1 MDDQHLGGL
10 HQSVVWTHSRLV
22 RLKTMNIEM
31 LNLLDRFYALLWP
44 MLRISAFLAFSS
56 IFSIRAVNLR
66 IRVAIGMVLTI
77 FLSMQLEVPRID
89 PVTADGLKEI
99 FNQLFIGFALA
110 MIMQLATAAIVLA
123 GQAVSGSMGLSM
135 ATMVDPTMGSVP
147 VVSAFFNILGTLV
160 FLSIGGHLIVFG
172 LLLESFTLFPIG
184 KSLMTPDLLGKMTAW
199 GAMMFVAGLLISLPV
214 VITLLFVNIGV
225 GFITRS
231 APSLNIF
238 SVGLPAILLS
248 GFVVVW
254 LAIPSMINRMSWWWV
269 QTFGQMR
276 GMLLGG

>member
-1 MDDQHLGGL
+1 
-10 HQSVVWTHSRLV
+10 
-22 RLKTMNIEM
+22 MNIEM

-44 MLRISAFLAFSS
+44 MLRISAFLAFAS
-56 IFSIRAVNLR
+56 IFSIRAVSLR
-66 IRVAIGMVLTI
+66 IRISIAMVLTI
-77 FLSMQLEVPRID
+77 FLSMQLDIPKID
-89 PVTADGLKEI
+89 PVTAEGVKEI
-99 FNQLFIGFALA
+99 FNQLFIGLA
-110 MIMQLATAAIVLA
+110 MAMVMQLATAAIVLA

-147 VVSAFFNILGTLV
+147 VMSQFFNILGTLV

-184 KSLMTPDLLGKMTAW
+184 KVLMTQDLLGNMTAW
-199 GAMMFVAGLLISLPV
+199 GAMMFVAALLISLPV

-225 GFITRS
+225 GFITRA

-238 SVGLPAILLS
+238 SVGFPAILLA
-248 GFVVVW
+248 GFVVMW
-254 LAIPSMINRMSWWWV
+254 LAVPSMVNRMSWWWV

>member
-1 MDDQHLGGL
+1 
-10 HQSVVWTHSRLV
+10 
-22 RLKTMNIEM
+22 MNIEM

-89 PVTADGLKEI
+89 PVTAEGLKEI

-123 GQAVSGSMGLSM
+123 GQAISGSMGLSM

-254 LAIPSMINRMSWWWV
+254 LSIPSMINRMSWWWV